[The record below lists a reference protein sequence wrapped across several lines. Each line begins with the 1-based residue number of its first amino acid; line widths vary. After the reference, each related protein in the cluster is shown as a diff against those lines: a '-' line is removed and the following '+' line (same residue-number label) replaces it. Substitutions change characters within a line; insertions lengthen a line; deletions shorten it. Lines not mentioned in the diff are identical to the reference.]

1 MTPIDAPAPAVE
13 QVVLLDEDGHP
24 IGVQD
29 KASVHHGNTPLHL
42 AFSCY
47 AFTEGDSVLVTRR
60 ALHKRTFPGVWTNSF
75 CGHPAPGESF
85 ESAVRRRGRFEVGL
99 EARAIEVALP
109 DFRYTAEMDGV
120 KENELCPVY
129 LARYSGAVSPDPD
142 EVEATLTM
150 SWAAFVDLALNDP
163 GYSPWA
169 KLQVTQLVEAD
180 CVEAYLAR
188 SAMS

>member
-1 MTPIDAPAPAVE
+1 MTSTDAAGPAVE

-29 KASVHHGNTPLHL
+29 KATVHHGETPLHL

-47 AFTEGDSVLVTRR
+47 AFTDDGSVLVTRR

-75 CGHPAPGESF
+75 CGHPGPGESF

-120 KENELCPVY
+120 RENELCPVY
-129 LARYSGAVSPDPD
+129 LARYSGEVSPDPD
-142 EVEATLTM
+142 EVESTRTM
-150 SWAAFVDLALNDP
+150 SWAGFVDRALNDP

-169 KLQVTQLVEAD
+169 RLQVRRLVEAD
-180 CVEAYLAR
+180 CVTAYLAR
-188 SAMS
+188 SAAS

>member
-1 MTPIDAPAPAVE
+1 MTAIDAPAPGVE

-29 KASVHHGNTPLHL
+29 KASVHHGDTPLHL

-47 AFTEGDSVLVTRR
+47 AFTADGSVLVTQR

-99 EARAIEVALP
+99 KAHAIEVALP
-109 DFRYTAEMDGV
+109 EFRYTAEMDGV

-129 LARYSGAVSPDPD
+129 LARYSGEVSPDPD
-142 EVEATLTM
+142 EVEAALTM
-150 SWAAFVDLALNDP
+150 SWAAFVDRALNDP

-169 KLQVTQLVEAD
+169 KLQVSQLVEAD